1 MAAERIT
8 LLGPDE
14 PALRAQVESHIARP
28 EKIADRSKAHHVVP
42 MLVTRQPVLRKFWYP
57 VIPECLLKEGPKPF
71 TLLGRDLV
79 LWIDGEGEA
88 VAMDDRC
95 PHRHARLSKGW
106 ILGGQLQ
113 CGYHGWTFDG
123 AGHCTRI
130 PQKDDDDPAGISVPR
145 YRTAKRYG
153 YVWVALEEPI
163 SPLPEIEEDTDPGF
177 RRIYEFYEPWKC
189 SGLRLMENSF
199 DNAHFSFVHRNTF
212 GKFDSPTPSRMNLH
226 PFPDGLGFTMDTVV
240 PVKNVPLSMKALN
253 MATAETVRNN
263 TGTWWMPFFRKLRM
277 RYPTGL
283 VHTIITAATPIN
295 DHSSQIIQIAYRN
308 DTEAEAK
315 AADIIAFDRAVVTED
330 RDILESTTFDTPVD
344 LRRREEMH
352 MASDQPGLLMRRQ
365 LVAQFE
371 AHGEGE
377 AHAWSGPESHAVSE
391 QFGAHLPFATE
402 AMCLEMTY
410 GDSPARPA
418 TPESDRKAAGE
429 ARH

>member
-1 MAAERIT
+1 
-8 LLGPDE
+8 
-14 PALRAQVESHIARP
+14 
-28 EKIADRSKAHHVVP
+28 
-42 MLVTRQPVLRKFWYP
+42 MLVTKQPLLRRFWYP
-57 VIPECLLKEGPKPF
+57 VIPECMLKDGPRPF

-79 LWIDGEGEA
+79 LWIDGAGKA

-106 ILGGQLQ
+106 IAGGQLQ
-113 CGYHGWTFDG
+113 CGYHGWTFNG
-123 AGHCTRI
+123 EGRCTRI
-130 PQKDDDDPAGISVPR
+130 PQKDDDDPAGIRVPSL
-145 YRTAKRYG
+145 RTARRYG
-153 YVWVALEEPI
+153 YVWVAPEEPLAA
-163 SPLPEIEEDTDPGF
+163 LPEIEEDADPAF

-253 MATAETVRNN
+253 MASAETVRNN

-283 VHTIITAATPIN
+283 VHTIITAATPIS

-330 RDILESTTFDTPVD
+330 REVLESTTFDTPVD
-344 LRRREEMH
+344 LGRRDEMH

-365 LVAQFE
+365 LLAKFQ
-371 AHGEGE
+371 AHGEEE
-377 AHAWSGPESHAVSE
+377 AHAWADRTSHAVAD
-391 QFGAHLPFATE
+391 QYGASLPFATE

-410 GDSPARPA
+410 GAPSAGPASAEAKR
-418 TPESDRKAAGE
+418 AAAQE
-429 ARH
+429 KRH

>member
-1 MAAERIT
+1 MQAGEFDNT
-8 LLGPDE
+8 LTP
-14 PALRAQVESHIARP
+14 V
-28 EKIADRSKAHHVVP
+28 
-42 MLVTRQPVLRKFWYP
+42 LVTKQPLLRKFWYP
-57 VIPECLLKEGPKPF
+57 VIPTMMLKDGPKPF

-79 LWIDGEGEA
+79 LWIDGAGQE

-106 ILGGQLQ
+106 ITEGQLQ
-113 CGYHGWTFDG
+113 CGYHGWTFNEG
-123 AGHCTRI
+123 GHCTRI
-130 PQKDDDDPAGISVPR
+130 PQKEDDDPAGIHVAR
-145 YRTAKRYG
+145 YRTAQRYG
-153 YVWVALEEPI
+153 YVWVALEEPLAR
-163 SPLPEIEEDTDPGF
+163 LPELEEDSDPAF

-212 GKFDSPTPSRMNLH
+212 GKFNSPVPSKMNLH
-226 PFPDGLGFTMDTVV
+226 PFADGLGFTMDTVV

-253 MATAETVRNN
+253 MATTETVRNN

-283 VHTIITAATPIN
+283 VHTIITAATPIS
-295 DHSSQIIQIAYRN
+295 DHSSQIVQIAYRN

-330 RDILESTTFDTPVD
+330 REVLESTTFDTPVD
-344 LRRREEMH
+344 MRRREEMH

-365 LVAQFE
+365 LLAVFQ
-371 AHGEGE
+371 AHGEEEVHGWQAE
-377 AHAWSGPESHAVSE
+377 ASYAAA
-391 QFGAHLPFATE
+391 QQYGATHPFATE

-410 GDSPARPA
+410 SDSASPSAPRQSSQ
-418 TPESDRKAAGE
+418 EAAAE

>member
-1 MAAERIT
+1 MLRS
-8 LLGPDE
+8 GP
-14 PALRAQVESHIARP
+14 R
-28 EKIADRSKAHHVVP
+28 
-42 MLVTRQPVLRKFWYP
+42 
-57 VIPECLLKEGPKPF
+57 PF

-79 LWIDGEGEA
+79 LWLDGTGTA
-88 VAMDDRC
+88 VAMNDRC

-106 ILGGQLQ
+106 INEGQLQ

-123 AGHCTRI
+123 TGFCTRI
-130 PQKDDDDPAGISVPR
+130 PQKDDDDPAGISVPS
-145 YRTAKRYG
+145 YQTAQRYG
-153 YVWVALEEPI
+153 YVWVTLEDPLT
-163 SPLPEIEEDTDPGF
+163 PLPELEEDADPAF

-212 GKFDSPTPSRMNLH
+212 GRLDAPSPSKMNLY
-226 PFPDGLGFTMDTVV
+226 PFPDGFGFTMDTVV

-253 MATAETVRNN
+253 IDAAETVRNN

-283 VHTIITAATPIN
+283 VHTLVTAATPIN

-308 DTEAEAK
+308 DTEAQAK

-330 RDILESTTFDTPVD
+330 REVLESTTFDTPVD

-365 LVAQFE
+365 LLAKFSIYGEDE
-371 AHGEGE
+371 AHGRVPGRVHPAAQE
-377 AHAWSGPESHAVSE
+377 
-391 QFGAHLPFATE
+391 FGAHHPFASE

-410 GDSPARPA
+410 GG
-418 TPESDRKAAGE
+418 DRA
-429 ARH
+429 

>member
-1 MAAERIT
+1 
-8 LLGPDE
+8 
-14 PALRAQVESHIARP
+14 
-28 EKIADRSKAHHVVP
+28 
-42 MLVTRQPVLRKFWYP
+42 MLVTRQPLLRRFWYP
-57 VIPECLLKEGPKPF
+57 VIPECLLKSGPKPF
-71 TLLGRDLV
+71 TLLGRELV
-79 LWIDGEGEA
+79 LWVGADGKA

-106 ILGGQLQ
+106 ILDGQLQ

-123 AGHCTRI
+123 EGRCTRI

-145 YRTAKRYG
+145 YRTAQRYG
-153 YVWVALEEPI
+153 YVWVTLEEPLAE
-163 SPLPEIEEDTDPGF
+163 LPEVEEDADPGF

-212 GKFDSPTPSRMNLH
+212 GKFDSPMPSKMNLY

-253 MATAETVRNN
+253 MASAETVRNN

-283 VHTIITAATPIN
+283 VHTIVTAATPIS
-295 DHSSQIIQIAYRN
+295 DHSSQIVQIAYRN

-330 RDILESTTFDTPVD
+330 REVLESTTFDTPVD

-352 MASDQPGLLMRRQ
+352 MASDQPGLLMRKQ
-365 LVAQFE
+365 LLAQFQ
-371 AHGEGE
+371 AHGEEE
-377 AHAWSGPESHAVSE
+377 AHAWADHRSHAESE
-391 QFGAHLPFATE
+391 QFGASHPFATE

-410 GDSPARPA
+410 GEASARVA
-418 TPESDRKAAGE
+418 NAGARDAAAAE

>member
-1 MAAERIT
+1 
-8 LLGPDE
+8 
-14 PALRAQVESHIARP
+14 V
-28 EKIADRSKAHHVVP
+28 
-42 MLVTRQPVLRKFWYP
+42 LVTQQPLLRKFWYP
-57 VIPECLLKEGPKPF
+57 VIPACMLKDGPKPF

-79 LWIDGEGEA
+79 LWIDGAGNA

-106 ILGGQLQ
+106 ILDGQLQ
-113 CGYHGWTFDG
+113 CGYHGWTFNG
-123 AGHCTRI
+123 EGRCTRI
-130 PQKDDDDPAGISVPR
+130 PQKDDDDPAGISVTR
-145 YRTAKRYG
+145 HRTAQRYG
-153 YVWVALEEPI
+153 YVWVAPEEPLTA
-163 SPLPEIEEDTDPGF
+163 LPEIEEDTDPAF

-212 GKFDSPTPSRMNLH
+212 GKFDSPSPSKMNLY
-226 PFPDGLGFTMDTVV
+226 PFPDGFGFTMDTVV
-240 PVKNVPLSMKALN
+240 PVKNVPLSKKALN
-253 MATAETVRNN
+253 MDSPETVRNN

-283 VHTIITAATPIN
+283 VHTIITAATPIS

-308 DTEAEAK
+308 DTDAEAK

-330 RDILESTTFDTPVD
+330 RDVLESTTFDTPVD

-365 LVAQFE
+365 LLAKFQ
-371 AHGEGE
+371 AHGEEE
-377 AHAWSGPESHAVSE
+377 AHAWRDHRSHAVAD
-391 QFGAHLPFATE
+391 QFGANHPFATE
-402 AMCLEMTY
+402 AMCMEMTY
-410 GDSPARPA
+410 GG
-418 TPESDRKAAGE
+418 AAAQSAPHQSEREAAAE

>member
-1 MAAERIT
+1 
-8 LLGPDE
+8 
-14 PALRAQVESHIARP
+14 
-28 EKIADRSKAHHVVP
+28 
-42 MLVTRQPVLRKFWYP
+42 MLVTKQPLLRKFWYP
-57 VIPECLLKEGPKPF
+57 VIPEVMLKDGPRPF
-71 TLLGRDLV
+71 TLLGTDMV
-79 LWIDGEGEA
+79 LWLDGAGKA

-106 ILGGQLQ
+106 IAEGQLQ
-113 CGYHGWTFDG
+113 CGYHGWTFNG
-123 AGHCTRI
+123 EGQCTRI
-130 PQKDDDDPAGISVPR
+130 PQKDDDDPAGVFVPR
-145 YRTAKRYG
+145 YRTAQRYG
-153 YVWVALEEPI
+153 YVWVAPEEPI
-163 SPLPEIEEDTDPGF
+163 TGLPEIEEDTDKSF

-199 DNAHFSFVHRNTF
+199 DNAHFSFVHLNTF
-212 GKFDSPTPSRMNLH
+212 GKFDAPIPSKMNLH
-226 PFPDGLGFTMDTVV
+226 LFENGLGFTMDTVV

-283 VHTIITAATPIN
+283 VHTIITAATPIS

-330 RDILESTTFDTPVD
+330 RDVLESTTFDTPVD

-352 MASDQPGLLMRRQ
+352 MASDQPGLLMRKQ
-365 LVAQFE
+365 LLAQFQ
-371 AHGEGE
+371 AHGQEEVHGWLE
-377 AHAWSGPESHAVSE
+377 KQTHVAAE
-391 QFGAHLPFATE
+391 QFGANHPFATE

-410 GDSPARPA
+410 GGAQGASSAHQTARDA
-418 TPESDRKAAGE
+418 AAES
-429 ARH
+429 RH

>member
-1 MAAERIT
+1 
-8 LLGPDE
+8 
-14 PALRAQVESHIARP
+14 
-28 EKIADRSKAHHVVP
+28 
-42 MLVTRQPVLRKFWYP
+42 MLVTKQPLLRRFWYP
-57 VIPECLLKEGPKPF
+57 VIPECMLRDGPKPF

-79 LWIDGEGEA
+79 LWIDGAGRA
-88 VAMDDRC
+88 AAMDDRC

-106 ILGGQLQ
+106 IAGGQLQ

-123 AGHCTRI
+123 DGRCTRI
-130 PQKDDDDPAGISVPR
+130 PQKDDDDPAGISVASL
-145 YRTAKRYG
+145 RTARRYG
-153 YVWVALEEPI
+153 YVWVAPEEPLKE
-163 SPLPEIEEDTDPGF
+163 LPEVEEDADPAF

-212 GKFDSPTPSRMNLH
+212 GKFDSPSPSRMNLY
-226 PFPDGLGFTMDTVV
+226 PFADGFGFTMDTVV

-253 MATAETVRNN
+253 MASAETVRNN

-277 RYPTGL
+277 RYPNGL
-283 VHTIITAATPIN
+283 VHTIITAATPIS

-315 AADIIAFDRAVVTED
+315 AADIIAFDRAVVNED
-330 RDILESTTFDTPVD
+330 RDVLESTTFDTPVD

-365 LVAQFE
+365 LLAKFQ
-371 AHGEGE
+371 ANGEEEVHAWGDQK
-377 AHAWSGPESHAVSE
+377 AHAVAD
-391 QFGAHLPFATE
+391 QFGASHPFATE

-410 GDSPARPA
+410 GAASEAPA
-418 TPESDRKAAGE
+418 SDE
-429 ARH
+429 ARRAADAESRH

>member
-1 MAAERIT
+1 
-8 LLGPDE
+8 
-14 PALRAQVESHIARP
+14 
-28 EKIADRSKAHHVVP
+28 
-42 MLVTRQPVLRKFWYP
+42 MLVTKQPLLRKFWYP
-57 VIPECLLKEGPKPF
+57 VIPGVMLKDGPKAF
-71 TLLGRDLV
+71 TLLGIDIV
-79 LWIDGEGEA
+79 LWIDGAGHA

-106 ILGGQLQ
+106 IIDGQLQ
-113 CGYHGWTFDG
+113 CGYHGWTFNG
-123 AGHCTRI
+123 EGRCTRI

-145 YRTAKRYG
+145 YRTAQRYG
-153 YVWVALEEPI
+153 YVWVALEEPLTA
-163 SPLPEIEEDTDPGF
+163 LPEIDEDGDPAF

-212 GKFDSPTPSRMNLH
+212 GKFDSPAPSKMNLH
-226 PFPDGLGFTMDTVV
+226 PFEDGFGFTMDTVV

-283 VHTIITAATPIN
+283 VHTIITAATPIS

-315 AADIIAFDRAVVTED
+315 ASDIIAFDRAVVTED
-330 RDILESTTFDTPVD
+330 REVLESTTFDTPVD

-352 MASDQPGLLMRRQ
+352 MASDQPGLLMRKQ
-365 LVAQFE
+365 LLAKFQ
-371 AHGEGE
+371 AHGEEE
-377 AHAWSGPESHAVSE
+377 AHAWRNEQSHAVAD
-391 QFGAHLPFATE
+391 QFGANLPFATE

-410 GDSPARPA
+410 GGS
-418 TPESDRKAAGE
+418 AAQAAHHQTERE
-429 ARH
+429 AAAETRH

>member
-1 MAAERIT
+1 
-8 LLGPDE
+8 
-14 PALRAQVESHIARP
+14 
-28 EKIADRSKAHHVVP
+28 
-42 MLVTRQPVLRKFWYP
+42 MLVTQQPLLRKFWYP
-57 VIPECLLKEGPKPF
+57 IIPEVLLRDGPKPF

-79 LWIDGEGEA
+79 LWLDGNGRA
-88 VAMDDRC
+88 AAMDDRC

-106 ILGGQLQ
+106 IQTGQIQ

-123 AGHCTRI
+123 EGRCTRI
-130 PQKDDDDPAGISVPR
+130 PQKDDDNPADIRVRS
-145 YRTAKRYG
+145 YRTAQRYG
-153 YVWVALEEPI
+153 YVWAALEEPK
-163 SPLPEIEEDTDPGF
+163 SALPEIEEDADKAF

-212 GKFDSPTPSRMNLH
+212 GKLDAPAPSRMNLY

-240 PVKNVPLSMKALN
+240 PVKNVPLSMRALN

-283 VHTIITAATPIN
+283 VHTIVTAATPID

-315 AADIIAFDRAVVTED
+315 AADIIAFDRAVVSED
-330 RDILESTTFDTPVD
+330 REVLESTTFDTPVD

-365 LVAQFE
+365 LLAQFHANGEEE
-371 AHGEGE
+371 AHGWG
-377 AHAWSGPESHAVSE
+377 AAQGPAIGS
-391 QFGAHLPFATE
+391 QFGAHHPFATE

-410 GDSPARPA
+410 GDGKAGGGGPAP
-418 TPESDRKAAGE
+418 TPPGAADT
-429 ARH
+429 RH

>member
-1 MAAERIT
+1 M
-8 LLGPDE
+8 
-14 PALRAQVESHIARP
+14 PAPESGNPPKHA
-28 EKIADRSKAHHVVP
+28 
-42 MLVTRQPVLRKFWYP
+42 MLVTKQPLLRKFWYP
-57 VIPECLLKEGPKPF
+57 VIPEVLLRDGPKPF
-71 TLLGRDLV
+71 TLLGQDLV
-79 LWIDGEGEA
+79 LWLDGAGKA
-88 VAMDDRC
+88 TAMDDRC

-106 ILGGQLQ
+106 ILDGQIQ

-123 AGHCTRI
+123 GGRCTRI
-130 PQKDDDDPAGISVPR
+130 PQKDDDNPADISVR
-145 YRTAKRYG
+145 SYATAQRYG
-153 YVWVALEEPI
+153 YVWVALEEPKGA
-163 SPLPEIEEDTDPGF
+163 LPEIEEDSDPTF

-212 GKFDSPTPSRMNLH
+212 GKLNSPTPSKMNLY

-253 MATAETVRNN
+253 MESAETVRNN

-283 VHTIITAATPIN
+283 VHTIITAATPID

-308 DTEAEAK
+308 DTESEAK

-330 RDILESTTFDTPVD
+330 REVLESTTFDTPVD

-365 LVAQFE
+365 LLAQFQAAGE
-371 AHGEGE
+371 SEVHGWG
-377 AHAWSGPESHAVSE
+377 AV
-391 QFGAHLPFATE
+391 QGAAVGSQYGANHPFATE

-410 GDSPARPA
+410 GDA
-418 TPESDRKAAGE
+418 KGGGGGAAAE
-429 ARH
+429 ERH

>member
-1 MAAERIT
+1 
-8 LLGPDE
+8 
-14 PALRAQVESHIARP
+14 
-28 EKIADRSKAHHVVP
+28 
-42 MLVTRQPVLRKFWYP
+42 MLVTQQPILRKFWYP
-57 VIPECLLKEGPKPF
+57 IIPESMLRDGPKPF
-71 TLLGRDLV
+71 TLLGRELV
-79 LWIDGEGEA
+79 LWLDGAGNA

-106 ILGGQLQ
+106 ILEGQLQ
-113 CGYHGWTFDG
+113 CGYHGWTFNG
-123 AGHCTRI
+123 EGRCTRI
-130 PQKDDDDPAGISVPR
+130 PQKDDDDPAGIAVAR
-145 YRTAKRYG
+145 YRTAQRYG
-153 YVWVALEEPI
+153 YVWVALEEPLAA
-163 SPLPEIEEDTDPGF
+163 LPEIEEDADPAF

-212 GKFDSPTPSRMNLH
+212 GKLNAPSPSKMNLY
-226 PFPDGLGFTMDTVV
+226 PFADGLGFTMDTVV

-283 VHTIITAATPIN
+283 VHTIITAATPIS
-295 DHSSQIIQIAYRN
+295 DHSSQIVQIAYRN

-330 RDILESTTFDTPVD
+330 REVLESTTFDTPVD

-365 LVAQFE
+365 LLSLFQ
-371 AHGEGE
+371 AHGEEE
-377 AHAWSGPESHAVSE
+377 AHAWSDHRTHAAAGE
-391 QFGAHLPFATE
+391 YGANHPFATE
-402 AMCLEMTY
+402 AMCMEMTY
-410 GDSPARPA
+410 G
-418 TPESDRKAAGE
+418 GLE
-429 ARH
+429 ARAAAPQTRQEAAAETRH

>member
-1 MAAERIT
+1 
-8 LLGPDE
+8 
-14 PALRAQVESHIARP
+14 
-28 EKIADRSKAHHVVP
+28 
-42 MLVTRQPVLRKFWYP
+42 MLVTQQPLLRRFWYP
-57 VIPECLLKEGPKPF
+57 VIPECLLRDGPKPF
-71 TLLGRDLV
+71 TLLGRELV
-79 LWIDGEGEA
+79 LWLDGSGEP

-106 ILGGQLQ
+106 ILDGQLQ
-113 CGYHGWTFDG
+113 CGYHGWTYNG
-123 AGHCTRI
+123 EGRCTRI
-130 PQKDDDDPAGISVPR
+130 PQKEDDDPANISVPR

-153 YVWVALEEPI
+153 YVWVAPEEPLAA
-163 SPLPEIEEDTDPGF
+163 LPEIEEDSDPAF

-212 GKFDSPTPSRMNLH
+212 GKMDSPAPSRMNLY

-295 DHSSQIIQIAYRN
+295 DHASQIIQIAYRN

-365 LVAQFE
+365 LLAQFQ
-371 AHGEGE
+371 AHGETE
-377 AHAWSGPESHAVSE
+377 AHAWREHQTHAVSD
-391 QFGAHLPFATE
+391 QYGANHPFATE

-410 GDSPARPA
+410 GEKQSQAPS
-418 TPESDRKAAGE
+418 PESLREAAAE
-429 ARH
+429 TRH